1 MSPPIPPS
9 SSLPPAGVPDS
20 SGNTKY
26 AVIAVLLVVAAGGI
40 FAWRTFASRSQPPA
54 PAPAAALEAPRPEN
68 PKIEDVPAP
77 PPLEEKPDA
86 AAGPRIIYV
95 QAGNCEGKCSGVASP
110 ELVGALTVRGNQARR
125 CYNQALASD
134 SSLRGHVTVA
144 VRVGST
150 GNVCSASVASNDMGS
165 ASVANCAVNIFRQ
178 SGGLPSPRGGCVD
191 ANVPL
196 SFVPQTAAPQGG
208 Q

>member
-1 MSPPIPPS
+1 MSPPTPPS
-9 SSLPPAGVPDS
+9 SSLPPSGVPDS

-40 FAWRTFASRSQPPA
+40 FAWRTFGSRSEPPA
-54 PAPAAALEAPRPEN
+54 PTAALAAPKPEN
-68 PKIEDVPAP
+68 PKIDDVPAP
-77 PPLEEKPDA
+77 PPPEEKPDA
-86 AAGPRIIYV
+86 ATGPRIVYV
-95 QAGNCEGKCSGVASP
+95 QAGNCEGKCTGVPSP

-144 VRVGST
+144 VRVGSA

-165 ASVANCAVNIFRQ
+165 SSVANCAANIFRS

>member
-1 MSPPIPPS
+1 MSTPSPPS
-9 SSLPPAGVPDS
+9 SSVPPAGVPDS
-20 SGNTKY
+20 SGNSKY
-26 AVIAVLLVVAAGGI
+26 AIIAVLLVVAAGGI
-40 FAWRTFASRSQPPA
+40 FAWRSFASRGEPPA
-54 PAPAAALEAPRPEN
+54 PAPTAALASKPEN
-68 PKIEDVPAP
+68 PKLEDIPMP
-77 PPLEEKPDA
+77 PPPEAKPE
-86 AAGPRIIYV
+86 AGGSRTVYV
-95 QAGNCEGKCSGVASP
+95 QTGNCEGKCAGVASP

-150 GNVCSASVASNDMGS
+150 GNVCSANVASNDMGS
-165 ASVANCAVNIFRQ
+165 PAVANCAANIFRT

-196 SFVPQTAAPQGG
+196 SFVPQTAASQGG